1 MGSGD
6 LNIGSRP
13 HFMVSALSAEPAP
26 QDCGVILNVLS
37 LLEVVKRGCRDGSA
51 GKEHL
56 LLFHRTWVQ
65 FIQPIW

>member
-13 HFMVSALSAEPAP
+13 HFIVSALSAEPAP

-37 LLEVVKRGCRDGSA
+37 LLEVVKKGCRDGSA
-51 GKEHL
+51 GKSTYCSLIGPGFSSHS
-56 LLFHRTWVQ
+56 TAA
-65 FIQPIW
+65 